1 MLQKYKLFFIYRQ
14 ILLKIRKYALLLQ
27 KFKLHAAGTKHNIII
42 YSRYIRQDYSVS
54 FFDMIRNNKQEY
66 LIQWLI
72 GIGDLIIINSIF
84 FCLYNILDS
93 LYTAT
98 MVPKIREI
106 TLLLNFCYFF
116 ALYFVPMRIHM
127 SVVFLD
133 KIVQRSFS
141 FVTTFIVLFSI
152 CLTFLNVSNDLAT
165 FIVLYFFALLLIFS
179 LWRVS
184 VRVMVKSYR
193 RKGFNAKNIII
204 VGAGKNG
211 MELYHV
217 IKTDL
222 SYGFNVLG
230 FFDDNTILKDV
241 LPNYLGKIEGVEEFV
256 KNNDI
261 DEIYCTIP
269 GTNSEKIS
277 RLLNFAE
284 KNMIRFYI
292 IPEFYRDIKKS
303 MILEMME
310 SVPLLTIRT
319 EPLQMPYNRFLKRTF
334 DIIFSLTV
342 LITIF
347 PFIFIFSGIAI
358 KISSKGPILFKQK
371 RNGLYGKVFECYK
384 FRTMRVNEDADVIQ
398 AVKDDPRTTK
408 TGSFLR
414 RTNIDEFPQFIN
426 VLKGDMSVVGPR
438 PHMLKHTEQYSML
451 IDKYMI
457 RHLVKPGITGWSQ
470 ITGYRGETR
479 TLEQMEGRVKRD
491 VWYLENWSFFLDL
504 KIVVVTIINM
514 FRGESNAY

>member
-1 MLQKYKLFFIYRQ
+1 VGFF
-14 ILLKIRKYALLLQ
+14 
-27 KFKLHAAGTKHNIII
+27 NN
-42 YSRYIRQDYSVS
+42 
-54 FFDMIRNNKQEY
+54 MIRNNKQEY
-66 LIQWLI
+66 IIQWLI
-72 GIGDLIIINSIF
+72 GIGDLVMLNLIF
-84 FCLYNILDS
+84 FCIYNYLDP
-93 LYTAT
+93 LYTTA
-98 MVPKIREI
+98 MFPKMREI
-106 TLLLNFCYFF
+106 ILLLNFCYFF
-116 ALYFVPMRIHM
+116 SLYFVPMKLHM

-133 KIVQRSFS
+133 KIVQRSFN
-141 FVTTFIVLFSI
+141 FITIYIFLFAI
-152 CLTFLNVSNDLAT
+152 CLIFLNAGNDLAT
-165 FIVLYFFALLLIFS
+165 FLTIYYFTLLLVFS
-179 LWRVS
+179 LWRVL

-193 RKGFNAKNIII
+193 RKGYNAKNIII
-204 VGAGKNG
+204 IGAGKNG

-222 SYGFNVLG
+222 SYGFNILG

-241 LPNYLGKIEGVEEFV
+241 LPNYLGTINQVEEFT
-256 KNNDI
+256 KNHDI

-277 RLLNFAE
+277 ELLNFAE

-292 IPEFYRDIKKS
+292 IPEFYRNIKKS
-303 MILEMME
+303 MILEVME

-319 EPLQMPYNRFLKRTF
+319 EPLQSPYNRFIKRCF
-334 DIIFSLTV
+334 DILFSVSV
-342 LITIF
+342 LILVF
-347 PFIFIFSGIAI
+347 PLLYIIAGILI

-371 RNGLYGKVFECYK
+371 RTGLYGKVFECYK
-384 FRTMRVNEDADVIQ
+384 FRTMHMNEDADTLQ

-408 TGSFLR
+408 IGSFLR
-414 RTNIDEFPQFIN
+414 RTNLDEFPQFIN
-426 VLKGDMSVVGPR
+426 VLKSDMSVVGPR
-438 PHMLKHTEQYSML
+438 PHMLKHTEQYSIL

-457 RHLVKPGITGWSQ
+457 RHLVKPGITGWAQ

-504 KIVVVTIINM
+504 KIVVVTIISM